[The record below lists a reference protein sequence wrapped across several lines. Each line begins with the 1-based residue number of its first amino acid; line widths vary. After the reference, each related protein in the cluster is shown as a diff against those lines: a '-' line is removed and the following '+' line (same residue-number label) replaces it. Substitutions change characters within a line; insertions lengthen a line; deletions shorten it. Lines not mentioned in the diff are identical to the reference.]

1 MHTHTHTHT
10 HKTNWSAKTKLARLL
25 HTVPTHGNH
34 SLYKHKSYT
43 DQMVTLQ
50 GVRLRYLAQ
59 MHTHTCYILGTWN
72 VLQSRIC
79 YLVQV
84 HSQIHT
90 HIHTHAKR
98 QIGKVA
104 AYSTYTKRQD
114 IPIIG
119 NYKMLPKD
127 IFLHNWQAKCT
138 YASTIQKQVIHGNHS
153 LYKHRSYT
161 DQIVTL
167 QGVRLRYLAQMHT
180 HTCYILGTW
189 NALQSRICY
198 LLQVHNQM
206 CAHAH
211 THTHTHTY
219 TQDKLE
225 RKN

>member
-1 MHTHTHTHT
+1 MHTHT
-10 HKTNWSAKTKLARLL
+10 L
-25 HTVPTHGNH
+25 
-34 SLYKHKSYT
+34 
-43 DQMVTLQ
+43 
-50 GVRLRYLAQ
+50 
-59 MHTHTCYILGTWN
+59 
-72 VLQSRIC
+72 
-79 YLVQV
+79 
-84 HSQIHT
+84 
-90 HIHTHAKR
+90 HIHTHDKR

-104 AYSTYTKRQD
+104 AYSTYTERQD

-153 LYKHRSYT
+153 LYKHKSYT
-161 DQIVTL
+161 DQMVTL

-198 LLQVHNQM
+198 LVQVHNQM

-211 THTHTHTY
+211 THTHTY

>member
-1 MHTHTHTHT
+1 MLPKDIFLH
-10 HKTNWSAKTKLARLL
+10 NWQAKCTYASTIQKQ
-25 HTVPTHGNH
+25 VIHGNH

-104 AYSTYTKRQD
+104 AYGTYTERQD

-153 LYKHRSYT
+153 LYKHKSYT

-167 QGVRLRYLAQMHT
+167 QGVKLRYLAQMHT
-180 HTCYILGTW
+180 HY
-189 NALQSRICY
+189 
-198 LLQVHNQM
+198 
-206 CAHAH
+206 
-211 THTHTHTY
+211 THMLHSWH
-219 TQDKLE
+219 LE
-225 RKN
+225 RATVKDLLSFSSA